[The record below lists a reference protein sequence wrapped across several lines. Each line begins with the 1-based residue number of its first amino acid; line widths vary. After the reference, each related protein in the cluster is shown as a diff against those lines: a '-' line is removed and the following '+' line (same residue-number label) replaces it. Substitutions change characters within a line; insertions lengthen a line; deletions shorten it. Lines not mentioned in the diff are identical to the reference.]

1 MFRKQMKFR
10 LQSAAL
16 LYMVQGGKYPRLVKY
31 TINIWG
37 PPVYIAGYLYRSIVE
52 AFKRSK

>member
-10 LQSAAL
+10 LQSAVV
-16 LYMVQGGKYPRLVKY
+16 LYAAQGGKYPRLMKY
-31 TINIWG
+31 TIWLRG
-37 PPVYIAGYLYRSIVE
+37 PPVYCAGYIHRSIVE